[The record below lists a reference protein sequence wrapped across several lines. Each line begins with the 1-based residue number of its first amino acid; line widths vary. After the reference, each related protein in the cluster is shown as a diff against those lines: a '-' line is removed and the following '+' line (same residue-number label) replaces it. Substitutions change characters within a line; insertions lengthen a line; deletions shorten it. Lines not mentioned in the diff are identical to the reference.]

1 MFINGK
7 VTIELLCLELLE
19 VRDGELVRFYCD
31 LEFQC

>member
-19 VRDGELVRFYCD
+19 VRDGELYC
-31 LEFQC
+31 LVLL